1 MSYTYDRYE
10 TNPLHA
16 HEREEARDAMRYAP
30 LTYCG
35 QHGHDYVSDRRGGG
49 VCRDC
54 GDTIGADE
62 L

>member
-1 MSYTYDRYE
+1 MSYE
-10 TNPLHA
+10 W
-16 HEREEARDAMRYAP
+16 EREEARDAARYAH
-30 LTYCG
+30 LTPCYR
-35 QHGHDYVSDRRGGG
+35 HDYVSDRRGGG